1 MSLGAFVWRA
11 SSIKLQRRES
21 CTMLLLKVQCI
32 WAQHQIHISM
42 ELLQNS
48 NSVTVIVMITGKCSL
63 NLAKV

>member
-1 MSLGAFVWRA
+1 MSLDTFVWRA

-21 CTMLLLKVQCI
+21 CSMLLLKVQFI

-48 NSVTVIVMITGKCSL
+48 NSVTMIIMTAGKCSL